1 MILALGIGFGV
12 LTLALA
18 FGLDG
23 IRKEAAR
30 SANAQIQIAE
40 ALGKLASQA
49 ATIEQRQ
56 RDIQA
61 EQLKLAERVAAIKD
75 EQLRRE
81 VEEMIANGARVLD
94 G

>member
-40 ALGKLASQA
+40 ALGKSDHCCS
-49 ATIEQRQ
+49 I
-56 RDIQA
+56 DPG
-61 EQLKLAERVAAIKD
+61 AIGD
-75 EQLRRE
+75 FGRRGK
-81 VEEMIANGARVLD
+81 NHC
-94 G
+94 